1 MSQSD
6 TLTITWDSVPAST
19 ELNICLLGGTGITS
33 NDSIT
38 WVSTDAA
45 GVTTTQTFV
54 GPIDFNNNPDYTPS
68 GTAPFNVTATISV
81 KDGYFTEFSLGNESY
96 TNAASRNAVR
106 SVVASDT
113 GYYTTNWG
121 CGRNPT
127 TGRAGLY
134 TIYKF
139 CKDCTG
145 VASVPTQ
152 IPSSVTDMRHV
163 FDGATAFNQ
172 DIGGWFTSSI
182 TGFQKMF
189 LNATSFNQ
197 SLNDWDMSSATGLN
211 YMFNGATSF
220 NNGTNYDNYKIC
232 FWNVSSVGA
241 FEYMFK
247 GATSFNLPLGNWDVS
262 DGYTFEEMFN
272 GATSFQQSIINWNVS
287 SSASVTNMFSGAT
300 GMDNMWSNSIGTF
313 PGYAATPTISTYFG
327 HTATDNLAICF
338 ENVPPSTECGALIG
352 QGYDP
357 TTDKLWWNGSE
368 SNMSSTSNNVIYT
381 TDSAAGPYDGK
392 YRLTLV
398 LMSQTT
404 FSSSSS
410 SNSFQLKLNDSGFAN
425 YCKTI
430 VASDNSLNTKWGV
443 GGTNRISFQQL
454 MSNPALPYQIPRMVN
469 TQRALFR
476 WNKSTGYNGTHII
489 NWDVSNVTN
498 TEAAFSADSGI
509 GEAPFN
515 QDISSWD
522 VSNVTD
528 MDNMF
533 NNNRV
538 FNQSIGSWDVSQV
551 TDMTAMFQSANVFNQ
566 NIRMWDTSNVT
577 TPPGFTNYS
586 NMFRDADA
594 MIATWSGTTGFGNA
608 TNFYTPTAAFFNQTP
623 PIPCFLE
630 GTQIETDKGLVPI
643 QDLRKGDLV
652 KTFQNGYKAIEHIGV
667 RPIEHKAVNS
677 RAKDQLYVCKRA
689 NFPEAT
695 EDLVIT
701 GCHSLLIDREFYDDT
716 ERDNVI
722 QVNGNTYVTD
732 GMWRFPACV
741 LKDSVDVYEHPGMY
755 IIYHFALE
763 NEDHYMNY
771 GVYANGIL
779 VETSSIRYMRELSNM
794 YLIGE
799 NAFVFADFNT
809 DKTEEAQKNI
819 QNKTPNMVSV

>member
-19 ELNICLLGGTGITS
+19 ELNICLLGGTNITS

-81 KDGYFTEFSLGNESY
+81 KDGYFTDFSLGNESF
-96 TNAASRNAVR
+96 TTAGSRTAVR

-113 GYYTTNWG
+113 GYYSTNWG
-121 CGRNPT
+121 CGRNPN
-127 TGRAGLY
+127 TGRAGLSS
-134 TIYKF
+134 IYKF
-139 CKDCTG
+139 CYECTG
-145 VASVPTQ
+145 VTSVPTQ
-152 IPSSVTDMRHV
+152 IPFSLNNLRHA

-172 DIGGWFTSSI
+172 YIGSWRVSSI

-189 LNATSFNQ
+189 QNATSFNQ
-197 SLNDWDMSSATGLN
+197 SLNDWDMSAATGLD

-220 NNGTNYDNYKIC
+220 NNGTNYDKYKIC
-232 FWNVSSVGA
+232 FWDVSSVES
-241 FEYMFK
+241 FDYMFK

-262 DGYTFEEMFN
+262 SAEWFEEMFMD
-272 GATSFQQSIINWNVS
+272 ATSFQQSIINWNVDA
-287 SSASVTNMFSGAT
+287 SANVTNMFSGAT

-313 PGYAATPTISTYFG
+313 PGYAATPTISDYFG
-327 HTATDNLAICF
+327 HTATDNLVIYF
-338 ENVPPSTECGALIG
+338 ENVPPNTLLYPEV
-352 QGYDP
+352 
-357 TTDKLWWNGSE
+357 TTSYYNTNDKLWWNGVE
-368 SNMSSTSNNVIYT
+368 SNMASDSNLQYT
-381 TDSAAGPYDGK
+381 TPSAVGPYSGS
-392 YRLTLV
+392 YRVTLV
-398 LMSQTT
+398 FMSITT
-404 FSSSSS
+404 IGTSGILYT
-410 SNSFQLKLNDSGFAN
+410 SFRLAFNRLPVNEAGVT

-430 VASDNSLNTKWGV
+430 VASDNSTNTKWGV
-443 GGTNRISFQQL
+443 GGPWEFDFWDTLTMTSI
-454 MSNPALPYQIPRMVN
+454 PYQIPGSF
-469 TQRALFR
+469 QYLYSAFR
-476 WNKSTGYNGTHII
+476 ESTYNGTHIKSWDTSNVTNMTAMFANNFQFNQDI
-489 NWDVSNVTN
+489 SMWDVSNVTTMNSMFSN
-498 TEAAFSADSGI
+498 TTL
-509 GEAPFN
+509 FN
-515 QDISSWD
+515 QP
-522 VSNVTD
+522 
-528 MDNMF
+528 
-533 NNNRV
+533 
-538 FNQSIGSWDVSQV
+538 IGSWNTSNVSN
-551 TDMTAMFQSANVFNQ
+551 MSYMFYVNNVFNQ
-566 NIRMWDTSNVT
+566 NIRMWDTTNVT
-577 TPPGFTNYS
+577 DYTSMFQYS
-586 NMFRDADA
+586 NA
-594 MIATWSGTTGFGNA
+594 MIATWSGTTGFGD
-608 TNFYTPTAAFFNQTP
+608 TPTSAFFNQTP

-630 GTQIETDKGLVPI
+630 GTHIETDKGLVPI
-643 QDLRKGDLV
+643 QNLRKGDLV

-701 GCHSLLIDREFYDDT
+701 GCHSLLIDREFYNDT
-716 ERDNVI
+716 ERDHVI
-722 QVNGNTYVTD
+722 EVNGNTYVTD

-741 LKDSVDVYEHPGMY
+741 LKDSVDVYEHPGMH

-809 DKTEEAQKNI
+809 DKTEEAQKII

>member
-6 TLTITWDSVPAST
+6 TLTITWDSVPATT

-113 GYYTTNWG
+113 GYYSTNWG

-145 VASVPTQ
+145 VTSVPTQ
-152 IPSSVTDMRHV
+152 IPFSVTDMRHV

-172 DIGGWFTSSI
+172 DIGGWRVSSI

-232 FWNVSSVGA
+232 FWNVSGVGA

-247 GATSFNLPLGNWDVS
+247 GATSFNLPLGNWNTQLGS
-262 DGYTFEEMFN
+262 TFEEMFMD
-272 GATSFQQSIINWNVS
+272 ATSFQQSIINWNVS
-287 SSASVTNMFSGAT
+287 SSANVTNMFSGAT

-338 ENVPPSTECGALIG
+338 ENVPPSTLLYP
-352 QGYDP
+352 QV
-357 TTDKLWWNGSE
+357 TTNYYNTNDKLWWNGVE
-368 SNMSSTSNNVIYT
+368 SNMTSDSNLQYT
-381 TDSAAGPYDGK
+381 TPSAVGPYAGN
-392 YRLTLV
+392 YRVTLV
-398 LMSQTT
+398 FMSITT
-404 FSSSSS
+404 INTSVSL
-410 SNSFQLKLNDSGFAN
+410 NSAFRLAMNRATAN
-425 YCKTI
+425 EAGVKYCKTI
-430 VASDNSLNTKWGV
+430 VASDNSINTKWGV
-443 GGTNRISFQQL
+443 GGPWDLDFWDTLTMTSI
-454 MSNPALPYQIPRMVN
+454 PYQIPGSF
-469 TQRALFR
+469 QHLYSAFR
-476 WNKSTGYNGTHII
+476 VSTYNGTHIKSWDMSNVTNMNNMFTNNDQFNQDI
-489 NWDVSNVTN
+489 SMWDVSNVTTMSGMFYFATSFDQPIGAWN
-498 TEAAFSADSGI
+498 TS
-509 GEAPFN
+509 N
-515 QDISSWD
+515 
-522 VSNVTD
+522 VSNMT
-528 MDNMF
+528 NMF
-533 NNNRV
+533 VYNK
-538 FNQSIGSWDVSQV
+538 
-551 TDMTAMFQSANVFNQ
+551 VFNQ
-566 NIRMWDTSNVT
+566 NIRMWDTTNV
-577 TPPGFTNYS
+577 TNYS
-586 NMFRDADA
+586 NMFQGSDA
-594 MIATWSGTTGFGNA
+594 MIATWTGTTGFGA
-608 TNFYTPTAAFFNQTP
+608 TPTSAFFNQTP

-643 QDLRKGDLV
+643 QELRKGDLV

-677 RAKDQLYVCKRA
+677 RAKDQLYVCKRV

-809 DKTEEAQKNI
+809 DKTEEVQKNI
-819 QNKTPNMVSV
+819 QNKTPTMVSV